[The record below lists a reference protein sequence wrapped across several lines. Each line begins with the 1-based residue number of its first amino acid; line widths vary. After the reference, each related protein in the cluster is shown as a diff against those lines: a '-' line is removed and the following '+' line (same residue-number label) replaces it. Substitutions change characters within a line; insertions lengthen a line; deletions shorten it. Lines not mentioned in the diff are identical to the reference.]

1 MLLRK
6 PISNVTLFSGKDYDF
21 RAQIMYYLAINGES
35 TTWDI
40 SQFVS
45 RDELRNEPSR
55 KSMIV
60 KRHSSGIYR
69 NIKER
74 MLPEKYVRQI
84 GTKLSKGNNIP
95 TYGLSFRGSLVVL
108 SLDLKKDELKTI
120 LEKNLDVNP
129 FYKLI
134 LSLEKNGVRYDICDK
149 ILLQGLING
158 IKDDLINIASN
169 NESIIGQSV
178 IPALAVHL
186 SSIEKS
192 DLRRF
197 KVVLDK
203 ILDKKSP
210 NKLIRIVNYF
220 AGLMISP
227 LFWNTWSKNEN
238 TQIITLYHLVDST
251 LNPKSYEENLI
262 KDFDEFPKPEYD
274 TRVDGLK
281 IKV

>member
-120 LEKNLDVNP
+120 LEKNFGKEIYED
-129 FYKLI
+129 
-134 LSLEKNGVRYDICDK
+134 
-149 ILLQGLING
+149 
-158 IKDDLINIASN
+158 
-169 NESIIGQSV
+169 ESIIV
-178 IPALAVHL
+178 
-186 SSIEKS
+186 
-192 DLRRF
+192 
-197 KVVLDK
+197 
-203 ILDKKSP
+203 
-210 NKLIRIVNYF
+210 Y
-220 AGLMISP
+220 
-227 LFWNTWSKNEN
+227 
-238 TQIITLYHLVDST
+238 TQPT
-251 LNPKSYEENLI
+251 K
-262 KDFDEFPKPEYD
+262 
-274 TRVDGLK
+274 
-281 IKV
+281 